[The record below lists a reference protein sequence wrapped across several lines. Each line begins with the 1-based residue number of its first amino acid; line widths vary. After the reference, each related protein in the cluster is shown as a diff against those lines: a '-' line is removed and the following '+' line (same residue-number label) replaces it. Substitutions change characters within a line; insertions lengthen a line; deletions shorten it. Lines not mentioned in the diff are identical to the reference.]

1 MRLGVQR
8 HPDNDRQRK
17 QAARTFM
24 CQFLEE
30 DPEALESRGGELVRV
45 QVCGSQLLTPSKH
58 SICKRGGGGET
69 LKRCAIFLSLIKV
82 KRWFG
87 LNAGMAHDAGALPG
101 ISCFM
106 AAER

>member
-8 HPDNDRQRK
+8 HSDNDRQRK

-58 SICKRGGGGET
+58 SICKRRGEET

-82 KRWFG
+82 KRRFG
-87 LNAGMAHDAGALPG
+87 FNA
-101 ISCFM
+101 
-106 AAER
+106 

>member
-8 HPDNDRQRK
+8 HSDNDRQRK

-58 SICKRGGGGET
+58 SICKRGEET
-69 LKRCAIFLSLIKV
+69 LKRCAISLSLIKV
-82 KRWFG
+82 KRRFG
-87 LNAGMAHDAGALPG
+87 FNAVMARDAGTLPG

-106 AAER
+106 DAER